1 MEGIKYFCELY
12 QIEQNEIMAF
22 GDAENDMD
30 MLKYAEIGVA
40 MGNAQDHVKEISD
53 YVTSDIDEH
62 GIKNTIRF
70 YNILPDLK

>member
-30 MLKYAEIGVA
+30 MLKYAEIGVQWE
-40 MGNAQDHVKEISD
+40 MLRIM
-53 YVTSDIDEH
+53 
-62 GIKNTIRF
+62 
-70 YNILPDLK
+70 